1 MDLQLEEEFLAW
13 IEGRHNML
21 RFSPILIMCK
31 AKAMYDKKVCDKEF
45 KASNGWFKKV
55 LNQKNLFCHL
65 KKPKTTKAKKD
76 SPQLISKLVANVIHA
91 GQLSK
96 GLAFGS
102 ECIIVMDETAVWS
115 TKLSN
120 ATVSESGKEDV
131 SIKSGC
137 HKKDRVSVCQTT
149 QANSKEESKALSDEF
164 SHNYALKSSPI
175 VWMNKRLTVE
185 WVQSGL
191 EHFHSN
197 ADYYHGILLIVI

>member
-31 AKAMYDKKVCDKEF
+31 AKAMSDKKVCDKEF

-102 ECIIVMDETAVWS
+102 ECIIVMD
-115 TKLSN
+115 
-120 ATVSESGKEDV
+120 
-131 SIKSGC
+131 
-137 HKKDRVSVCQTT
+137 
-149 QANSKEESKALSDEF
+149 
-164 SHNYALKSSPI
+164 
-175 VWMNKRLTVE
+175 
-185 WVQSGL
+185 
-191 EHFHSN
+191 
-197 ADYYHGILLIVI
+197 

>member
-131 SIKSGC
+131 SIKSGG
-137 HKKDRVSVCQTT
+137 HKKRSCF
-149 QANSKEESKALSDEF
+149 SLSDHASKFERR
-164 SHNYALKSSPI
+164 I
-175 VWMNKRLTVE
+175 
-185 WVQSGL
+185 QS
-191 EHFHSN
+191 F
-197 ADYYHGILLIVI
+197 IR